1 MLKDPSFLSA
11 FSGNTKKKKCDHY
24 LKTKKA
30 GILATSKAF
39 IVSGI

>member
-1 MLKDPSFLSA
+1 MLKDPSFLGA
-11 FSGNTKKKKCDHY
+11 FSENTKKKCDHY
-24 LKTKKA
+24 LKTNKA